1 MFLRI
6 SAKKKSNGSWQTRRP
21 GKRNE
26 KKKEKTSPTRARRHW
41 RKEKPWKAI
50 RVHAILV
57 YRWTTFSRLVNAPRQ
72 LDVREKE
79 RRMLE
84 GGRSIF
90 QLALNKY
97 PHAFQRPVTPGN
109 IHVCSYVRSWA
120 PTKERGSAVR
130 RCTRCG
136 TAEWGEGGNNSFVGG
151 IRTAKEEDVEDE
163 EREGANG
170 LEPELTNAKE
180 LSGISHLIS
189 RATRLRWYASRRGRA
204 RRSEA

>member
-1 MFLRI
+1 
-6 SAKKKSNGSWQTRRP
+6 
-21 GKRNE
+21 
-26 KKKEKTSPTRARRHW
+26 
-41 RKEKPWKAI
+41 
-50 RVHAILV
+50 
-57 YRWTTFSRLVNAPRQ
+57 
-72 LDVREKE
+72 
-79 RRMLE
+79 MLE

-120 PTKERGSAVR
+120 PTKKRGSAVR

-136 TAEWGEGGNNSFVGG
+136 TAEWGEGGNNSFAGG

-204 RRSEA
+204 AEERSVESAKWYLNWFLSDERGGVQPFGRRVGKMVRSRAGMEAAA

>member
-6 SAKKKSNGSWQTRRP
+6 SGKKKSNGVLADSTT
-21 GKRNE
+21 GKTQRKE
-26 KKKEKTSPTRARRHW
+26 KKEKTSPTRARRHW

-97 PHAFQRPVTPGN
+97 PHAFQRPVTRQA
-109 IHVCSYVRSWA
+109 ISTSAAMYVHGHRPRKGVALYGDVRDAGQRNGAKVETTRS
-120 PTKERGSAVR
+120 P
-130 RCTRCG
+130 
-136 TAEWGEGGNNSFVGG
+136 
-151 IRTAKEEDVEDE
+151 VE
-163 EREGANG
+163 
-170 LEPELTNAKE
+170 
-180 LSGISHLIS
+180 
-189 RATRLRWYASRRGRA
+189 
-204 RRSEA
+204 